1 MATKVKPPLLPL
13 FFSVTLFLFSASLPL
28 RLLNQPDIEGKE
40 QHAGDGGGSGGDGGM
55 GGEDLEEKYK
65 ECKELCDKQPHGS
78 ATGSATAC
86 TGSVGGMRDK
96 KIVIHTSMVWHKGLV

>member
-13 FFSVTLFLFSASLPL
+13 FFSVTLFLLSVSLPL
-28 RLLNQPDIEGKE
+28 RLLNQPHIEGKE

-65 ECKELCDKQPHGS
+65 ELCDKQPPRQCHR
-78 ATGSATAC
+78 
-86 TGSVGGMRDK
+86 MYRERRRDEGQENSNSYFNG
-96 KIVIHTSMVWHKGLV
+96 VAQRLGVAVNM